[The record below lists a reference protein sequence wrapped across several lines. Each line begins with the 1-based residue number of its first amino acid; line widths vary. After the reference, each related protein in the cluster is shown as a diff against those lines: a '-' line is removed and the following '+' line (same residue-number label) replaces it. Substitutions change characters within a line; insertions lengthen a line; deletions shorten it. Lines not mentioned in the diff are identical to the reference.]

1 MVAPSPIRAV
11 IVFGA
16 VGLALTALAGRV
28 AYLQSAG
35 SVKNVVRAQ
44 RQQFQSEP
52 LYARR
57 GSVFDRNGLLVAGTV
72 QAQSLFVDP
81 KFMAEQ
87 LATDGRDPY
96 LAMDEA
102 SAKLAKIVGRDAADV
117 SKLLADKST
126 SRFVRIADNLDE
138 KAIKQIEK
146 LDLPGTGFTPF
157 NVRYYPMGSV
167 AAHVLGGVGAEGNG
181 LEGLELKFNK
191 LLAGTDGKKRTL
203 KDARRRP
210 LFVDADDYKPAKHG
224 QQLVL
229 TIDANI
235 QTITEQTLAET
246 CEKFRAKTGEAVVMD
261 PFTGD
266 VLALANY
273 PTFNPQTIN
282 DTPAGIRRNRAVVDP
297 YEPGSTIK
305 PFIVGPALQ
314 KGTTRWDEVFL
325 TRGDA
330 WPAGYGHRIIRDVH
344 GYPQLALW
352 DVLVKSSNI
361 GMCMLGQ
368 RLGNNGLFAALSGFK
383 YGQRTGIELPGE
395 DSGLLNPLKKWN
407 RFSTESISQGYE
419 MRVTP
424 LQLAR
429 GMCAYANGGRL
440 VDPHVIAGVLDDGG
454 KIDPIVPRKP
464 FSVFPQVIDSG
475 VSSQMRRIL
484 CDVLV
489 RGTAKGAR
497 STLYNVFGKTGTAHS
512 AVNGQYNEENYT
524 SSFIGG
530 APYES
535 PRLVIAVVIH
545 NPDKSLAHFG
555 GTVAAPAATAILNQS
570 LQYMGVPQSGD
581 LPLPPGNV
589 ADLLYAYNAKE
600 YRKPHDPKAIETASV
615 QEPSHD

>member
-1 MVAPSPIRAV
+1 MVAPSSTRAV
-11 IVFGA
+11 LVFA
-16 VGLALTALAGRV
+16 VVGLALAGLAGRV
-28 AYLQSAG
+28 GYLQSTG
-35 SVKNVVRAQ
+35 SKKNIARAE

-57 GSVFDRNGLLVAGTV
+57 GSVFDRNGLLMAGTV

-81 KFMAEQ
+81 KFMADQFVAE
-87 LATDGRDPY
+87 GRDPY
-96 LAMDEA
+96 LAIDDA
-102 SAKLAKIVGRDAADV
+102 VGKISKIVGHDAFEI
-117 SKLLADKST
+117 SKLLSDKST

-138 KAIKQIEK
+138 TATKQIEK

-167 AAHVLGGVGAEGNG
+167 GAHVLGGVGADGNG
-181 LEGLELKFNK
+181 LEGIELKFNK

-224 QQLVL
+224 QQVVL
-229 TIDANI
+229 TLDANI
-235 QTITEQTLAET
+235 QTITEQSLAET

-273 PTFNPQTIN
+273 PTFNPQTIR
-282 DTPAGIRRNRAVVDP
+282 DTPAGIRRDRAVVDP

-314 KGTTRWDEVFL
+314 KGVTRWDELFL
-325 TRGDA
+325 THGDA

-344 GYPQLALW
+344 GYQQLALW

-368 RLGNNGLFAALSGFK
+368 RLGNPGLFAALTSFK

-395 DSGLLNPLKKWN
+395 DSGLVNPLKKWN
-407 RFSTESISQGYE
+407 RFTTESVSQGYE

-440 VDPHVIAGVLDDGG
+440 VDPHVIQGVLDDAG

-464 FSVFPQVIDSG
+464 FSVFPQVVDSG
-475 VSSQMRRIL
+475 VSSQIRRIL
-484 CDVLV
+484 CDVLI

-497 STLYNVFGKTGTAHS
+497 SNLYNIFGKTGTAHS
-512 AVNGQYNEENYT
+512 AVNGVYNDENYT

-530 APYES
+530 APFES

-555 GTVAAPAATAILNQS
+555 GTVAAPAATNILDRS
-570 LQYMGVPQSGD
+570 LQYLQVPTSGD
-581 LPLPPGNV
+581 LPVPPGNV

-600 YRKPHDPKAIETASV
+600 YRMPTDRNAIETASV
-615 QEPSHD
+615 QEPAHD